1 MKRWYSKLFIVLL
14 VGFLIGGA
22 VVAQGAGIT
31 LPQILHNNN
40 GVLAAATDTTSTTGT
55 TSNAITTVNG
65 APLGVADI
73 VEKAGPAVVNVEA
86 KVKVSSSRNQMFSD
100 PFFRQFFGQD
110 FQAVPQD
117 RYETGIGTGFIISQ
131 DGYIITNQ
139 HVIDNASTVTVT
151 LAGKKDKIPATV
163 VGQDYDLDLAVLK
176 ISGSSYPTLPLG
188 DSDKMRV
195 GDGVIAIGEPYGL
208 DHTVT
213 TGVVSAKGR
222 PITIEDRNYKNLIQT
237 DAAINPGNSGGPLL
251 NLQGEVI
258 AINTA
263 VNASAQGIGFAIPI
277 NTAQSVL
284 QQLMKGEKVVRP
296 YMGVR
301 MTDIDDD
308 VIQQLKLSTGTKGAL
323 VMEVGTGSP
332 AAKAGLVYLDI
343 IQKID
348 GTGMQSA
355 EDVQKAIEGK
365 KVGQSIS
372 VQVLRN
378 GIPVTLTVVLQ
389 AKP

>member
-1 MKRWYSKLFIVLL
+1 MKRWYSKFLIVL
-14 VGFLIGGA
+14 VIGFMIGGA
-22 VVAQGAGIT
+22 VVAQGAGIS
-31 LPQILHNNN
+31 LPQLLHNSTT
-40 GVLAAATDTTSTTGT
+40 GVVAAATDTTTGT
-55 TSNAITTVNG
+55 SGTTTVVTG

-73 VEKAGPAVVNVEA
+73 VEKAGPAVVNVES
-86 KVKVSSSRNQMFSD
+86 KVKVSSSQNQMFSD

-139 HVIDNASTVTVT
+139 HVIDNATTVTVT
-151 LAGKKDKIPATV
+151 LAGKDDKIPATV

-176 ISGSSYPTLPLG
+176 ISGSNYPTLPLG

-301 MTDIDDD
+301 MTDVNDD
-308 VIQQLKLSTGTKGAL
+308 VIQQLKLSAGTKGAL
-323 VMEVGTGSP
+323 VMEVGSGSP
-332 AAKAGLVYLDI
+332 AAKAGIAYLDI
-343 IQKID
+343 IQNID
-348 GTGMQSA
+348 GTAMQSA
-355 EDVQKAIEGK
+355 DDVQKAIEGK
-365 KVGQSIS
+365 KVGQSVS
-372 VQVLRN
+372 VQVLRS
-378 GIPVTLTVVLQ
+378 GSPKTLTVVLQ